1 MEEKIISIYAKEL
14 ITNDIESRMH
24 ELYNIEISDS
34 TIIMTIDKIL
44 PIVKERQER
53 PLEEIY
59 IVVFI
64 MLSITK
70 YATKV
75 GL

>member
-14 ITNDIESRMH
+14 TTNDIESRMH

-59 IVVFI
+59 IIVFI

-70 YATKV
+70 YVTKV

>member
-59 IVVFI
+59 IVV
-64 MLSITK
+64 L
-70 YATKV
+70 
-75 GL
+75 